1 MDPTLPLPE
10 PTFIAVQPTDAC
22 KKGQE
27 REEVKVEVDKRVF
40 LPNKPQNKNE
50 EVAAFE
56 EESKRDAK
64 AEMIA
69 PVMPALPY
77 LKDISVVV
85 TDLLNIDSFPHLRD
99 ISVGV
104 TDLLNVDS
112 TLVSLKVQGI
122 QAFLENGQTNVFVS
136 KTFTILASKKIEQF
150 RYRAQL
156 VFIIAPMHVSIGFSI
171 MKGKHDS
178 NLLWPF
184 SMMVMF
190 KLVNIDDKK
199 SRKRGFRSDIN
210 SSKYPECLSQPKSGC
225 NTAIGF
231 ADFVSVG
238 TLNNGFI
245 KNNSLMIMARI
256 TSKEY
261 VPFSD
266 VKLELPTIIK
276 VKGQQLIF

>member
-1 MDPTLPLPE
+1 MDPTLPLSE
-10 PTFIAVQPTDAC
+10 PTFIAVQPSDAR
-22 KKGQE
+22 KQGQE
-27 REEVKVEVDKRVF
+27 REVVEVEVDKRVF

-50 EVAAFE
+50 EVTEIE
-56 EESKRDAK
+56 EKSKRDAK

-69 PVMPALPY
+69 PVMPAFPHLR
-77 LKDISVVV
+77 DISVVV
-85 TDLLNIDSFPHLRD
+85 TDLLNIAHLRD
-99 ISVGV
+99 ISVVV

-136 KTFTILASKKIEQF
+136 KTFTCLASKKIEQY

-156 VFIIAPMHVSIGFSI
+156 AFIIAPKHVSIGFFLV
-171 MKGKHDS
+171 KGKHDS
-178 NLLWPF
+178 NLPWPF
-184 SMMVMF
+184 SMMVTF

-210 SSKYPECLSQPKSGC
+210 SSKLPECLSQPKSGC

-245 KNNSLMIMARI
+245 KNNSLIIMARI

>member
-1 MDPTLPLPE
+1 MDPTLPLSE
-10 PTFIAVQPTDAC
+10 PTFIAVQPSDAR
-22 KKGQE
+22 KQGQE
-27 REEVKVEVDKRVF
+27 SEVVEFEVDKRVF
-40 LPNKPQNKNE
+40 LPIKPQNKNE
-50 EVAAFE
+50 EVTEFE
-56 EESKRDAK
+56 EESKGDAK
-64 AEMIA
+64 AEMIT

-77 LKDISVVV
+77 
-85 TDLLNIDSFPHLRD
+85 LRD

-112 TLVSLKVQGI
+112 TLVSLKIQGI

-136 KTFTILASKKIEQF
+136 KTFTLLASKIEQY
-150 RYRAQL
+150 RYWAQL
-156 VFIIAPMHVSIGFSI
+156 VFIIAPKHVSVGFSL

-184 SMMVMF
+184 SMMVTF
-190 KLVNIDDKK
+190 KLANIDDKK

-210 SSKYPECLSQPKSGC
+210 SLKFPECLSQPKSGF

-245 KNNSLMIMARI
+245 KNNTLMIMARI

-266 VKLELPTIIK
+266 IKLELPTIIK
-276 VKGQQLIF
+276 VIGQQLIF